1 MILMPTDTELTW
13 PQVEAGLEADARM
26 AEGIWFE
33 AGIIMPDGT
42 ADEMTLD
49 AMAAFLL
56 ATGEAVGLPEAEVYG
71 ARNRLR
77 WITLTDGA
85 GAWPTYASLDGN
97 QPARIMDR
105 ANECGGVVNC
115 DWNSYRS

>member
-13 PQVEAGLEADARM
+13 PDIEASLEGDARM

-33 AGIIMPDGT
+33 VGIIMPDGT
-42 ADEMTLD
+42 ADEMALD

-85 GAWPTYASLDGN
+85 GAWPTYASLDGGAPVKL
-97 QPARIMDR
+97 QPVGD
-105 ANECGGVVNC
+105 G
-115 DWNSYRS
+115 